1 MKISD
6 YERAETS
13 NIDYKETLEEKKPKS
28 WLKSVSAFAN
38 TKGGIIL
45 FGVEDKTHKLKGLDN
60 IQEISEKIT
69 NLINSKIT
77 PLPRY
82 EINTFVED
90 GNDFLE
96 LKVGDGPSMPYYV
109 FSDGRKEAYIRAGG
123 QSMLAPEH
131 ILNDLI
137 LKGKNLTFD
146 ALPTEY
152 SINDLSFTLLGATI
166 KERTKKKFD
175 VSKDFISLG
184 LANDL
189 GKLTNAGVLLSDQ
202 GALKQSKI
210 VCTKWRGLKKGIISE
225 DAIDDKEYSGSII
238 SLLENADLFIKNNS
252 KQSWKIVG
260 MDRIELEDYPATARR
275 EAIVNAL
282 IHRDYQI
289 LGAEIH
295 IDLFDDRLEITS
307 PGGMFDGS
315 LIQNLEIKNIPSMR
329 RNTVISDIFS
339 RLHYMERR
347 GSGLSRIIESY
358 NDVEEKPK
366 FLSDSLSFT
375 VIFPNKSYYK
385 DEKMIDNKN
394 LVSDEE
400 LFLIKLY
407 KSIEKSNI
415 RTSTINQ
422 IRLIFSKTGYNK
434 SFSREDIKNILDIKD
449 TRTTNLIALLLQ
461 MNLIIKVEGTKYKFQ
476 KQ

>member
-1 MKISD
+1 MKLSD
-6 YERAETS
+6 YEKAETS
-13 NIDYKETLEEKKPKS
+13 NIDYKESLEKIKPKS

-45 FGVEDKTHKLKGLDN
+45 FGIEDKSHKSVGLKDVK
-60 IQEISEKIT
+60 EDAETIT
-69 NLINSKIT
+69 ELINSKIT

-82 EINTFVED
+82 EINTFNEED
-90 GNDFLE
+90 KDFLE
-96 LKVGDGPSMPYYV
+96 LKIGDGPSTPYSYI
-109 FSDGRKEAYIRAGG
+109 SDGRKEAYIRSGN
-123 QSMLAPEH
+123 QSILAPEH
-131 ILNDLI
+131 MLRNLI

-152 SINDLSFTLLGATI
+152 QIKDLSFTLLSATL
-166 KERTKKKFD
+166 KERTGNELNEN
-175 VSKDFISLG
+175 KDYKSLG
-184 LANDL
+184 LVNDD
-189 GKLTNAGVLLSDQ
+189 GYITNAGALLSDQ

-210 VCTKWRGLKKGIISE
+210 VCTKWKGINKGVISE
-225 DAIDDKEYSGSII
+225 DAIDDKEYDGSII

-260 MDRIELEDYPATARR
+260 MDRIELEEYPATARR

-289 LGAEIH
+289 LGSEIH
-295 IDLFDDRLEITS
+295 IDMFDDRLEITS

-329 RNTVISDIFS
+329 RNVIISDVFS
-339 RLHYMERR
+339 RLHFMERR

-358 NDVEEKPK
+358 NDSELKPK
-366 FLSDSLSFT
+366 FISDSLSFT
-375 VIFPNKSYYK
+375 VIFPNKSYSRRI
-385 DEKMIDNKN
+385 ENTTNQN

-407 KSIEKSNI
+407 KSSQKAKIYS
-415 RTSTINQ
+415 STMNQ
-422 IRLIFSKTGYNK
+422 IKLIFDKVGYLNT
-434 SFSREDIKNILDIKD
+434 FSREDIKAILNVKD
-449 TRTTNLIALLLQ
+449 TRTTNLISLLLK
-461 MNLIIKVEGTKYKFQ
+461 LEFIEKTEGSKYKFL
-476 KQ
+476 K